1 MINLDVY
8 GFAQVG
14 KGSRK
19 QFLCGQM
26 KNVTNVPA

>member
-1 MINLDVY
+1 MFNLDVY
-8 GFAQVG
+8 GLAQVE

-26 KNVTNVPA
+26 KKVKNVPA